1 MGTSLSGTKIK
12 DTYDGLIK
20 TSNNAAV
27 GSSNVELTDGVGN
40 DINISI
46 NNTGALTADGNI
58 TGASIIKTG
67 GTSTQLLLANG
78 AVVTLTLE
86 NSGIG
91 SNDSDTKVPSNA
103 AVKDYVDTQITNLI
117 DSSPTALD
125 TLNEL
130 AAALGDDANFSTT
143 VNTALGNRLRIDVNS
158 QGLTATQKT
167 NGLTNLG
174 VTADPAELNILDGAT
189 LSTAELNFVDG
200 VTSAIQTQI
209 DAKQDTLSAGSGISI
224 SGTTIATDLSNLVGT
239 GAIQADA
246 VTAIKMAQFDD
257 NLTAATGGDI
267 LVSNGTD
274 FDNVTMSGDVTIA
287 STGATTIGSGAVETG
302 MIAADAVTGAKIADD
317 AVDSEHFAAGSI
329 DEEHL
334 NATNSP
340 VDNYILSF
348 DNSSGGFTW
357 IESTVSGGG
366 ISWQSSIKT
375 SDFTASAGE
384 GYFVNTTSGAI
395 TVTMPSSPSAGN
407 EVHLVDYAGT
417 ADTNNITITSSDDIN
432 ASTNDVTINYERGAV
447 SMVYVDATQGW
458 VAYNAV
464 NEGTS
469 ALGAVSVPLSTQYL
483 VVAGGGGGGDGFGGG
498 GGAGGYKTNFGGTAL
513 TLSTSTNYNIQV
525 GTGGATGAPAGANGG
540 NSIFS
545 TITSTGGGGGADGNY
560 NQAGK
565 DGGSGGGGGYSVN
578 AGGTASP
585 SGQGNNGG
593 SGSPDV
599 SSNAASGGGGG
610 GANAVGASTST
621 KNTGGA
627 GGAGLSNSIT
637 GSAVV
642 YAGGG
647 GGGIGANST
656 GSAGSGGSGGG
667 GTCSNGNGAATA
679 GTSNTG
685 GGGGG
690 GGQGSNGGNG
700 GSGIVILRYPDSYN
714 ITVGSG
720 LTAGTLNASVGS
732 NEKYS
737 TFTAGTGT
745 ISFS

>member
-1 MGTSLSGTKIK
+1 M
-12 DTYDGLIK
+12 
-20 TSNNAAV
+20 
-27 GSSNVELTDGVGN
+27 
-40 DINISI
+40 
-46 NNTGALTADGNI
+46 
-58 TGASIIKTG
+58 
-67 GTSTQLLLANG
+67 
-78 AVVTLTLE
+78 TLE

-525 GTGGATGAPAGANGG
+525 GTGGATGSPAGANGG

-656 GSAGSGGSGGG
+656 GSPGSGGSGGG
-667 GTCSNGNGAATA
+667 GTGSNGNGAATA

>member
-656 GSAGSGGSGGG
+656 GSPGSGGSGGG
-667 GTCSNGNGAATA
+667 GTGSNGNGAATA

>member
-647 GGGIGANST
+647 GGGIGGNST
-656 GSAGSGGSGGG
+656 GSPGSGGSGGG
-667 GTCSNGNGAATA
+667 GTGSNGNGAATA

>member
-525 GTGGATGAPAGANGG
+525 GTGGATGSPAGANGG

-656 GSAGSGGSGGG
+656 GSPGSGGSGGG
-667 GTCSNGNGAATA
+667 GTGSNGNGAATA

>member
-348 DNSSGGFTW
+348 DNTSGGFTW

-656 GSAGSGGSGGG
+656 GSPGSGGSGGG
-667 GTCSNGNGAATA
+667 GTGSNGNGAATA